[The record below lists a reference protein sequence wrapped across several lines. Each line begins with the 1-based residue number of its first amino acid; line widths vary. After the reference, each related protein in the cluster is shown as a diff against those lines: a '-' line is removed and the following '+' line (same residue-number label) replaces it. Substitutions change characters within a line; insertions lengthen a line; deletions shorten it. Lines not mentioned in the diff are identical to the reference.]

1 MLQSLIGEQRGLIL
15 ISGATGSGKSTTA
28 AAMLNH
34 RNNTRSGHILTI
46 EEPIEF
52 LHQHRQSI
60 VDQREIG
67 VDTLNWTNALMN
79 AMREAPDVIFIAEI
93 HERLVMQQAIS

>member
-34 RNNTRSGHILTI
+34 RNNTRSGDILTI
-46 EEPIEF
+46 EEPVEF

-60 VDQREIG
+60 VDQREIR
-67 VDTLNWTNALMN
+67 VDTLNWTNGLMN

-93 HERLVMQQAIS
+93 HGRPVMQQAIS